1 MEGESHRL
9 SWLQTQRKPRVQAE
23 TGWWQISERDKVN
36 LKIWG
41 QEAPNDLLKCQ
52 VPAIG
57 NQRAIELGEK
67 VLDSGDSGQVAKPA
81 LGWGVGAAHCLGALA
96 LCDLSLEPIK

>member
-9 SWLQTQRKPRVQAE
+9 SWLQTQRKLRVQAE

-41 QEAPNDLLKCQ
+41 QEAPNDLLEWR

-57 NQRAIELGEK
+57 NQGAIEL
-67 VLDSGDSGQVAKPA
+67 
-81 LGWGVGAAHCLGALA
+81 
-96 LCDLSLEPIK
+96 